1 MAGELTLDPEVLLL
15 RGQRDDL
22 LNVSY
27 AKVRLDITGADKTV
41 VQALEFELY
50 DHNDVK
56 IENSAIRSSEKLI
69 GATMPVWTVKEVP
82 LRVNFVEGRG
92 GHHGDSGLHHLSRHG
107 EAGGREG
114 PTG

>member
-1 MAGELTLDPEVLLL
+1 MAGELTLDRRCCCCV
-15 RGQRDDL
+15 GQRDDL

-69 GATMPVWTVKEVP
+69 GATMPVSTVKEVP
-82 LRVNFVEGRG
+82 AGELCGGRG
-92 GHHGDSGLHHLSRHG
+92 GHHGDGGLHHLSRHG

-114 PTG
+114 PAG